1 MSNQNTT
8 FRTRLYIEDKK
19 VLSGEFNTREEAFES
34 VKALLNREGIT
45 IEPEEYDGEISDSW
59 FIVREKGVL
68 LDKVY
73 LNCTEV
79 IVYRHPLT
87 LAADLDSLRMR
98 MFNDDPYEPT
108 IEDLNLIN
116 EVSYKIREIYDN
128 LEALEEYIDK
138 GTPIPDY
145 GIDND
150 NLF

>member
-1 MSNQNTT
+1 MSNRNTT
-8 FRTRLYIEDKK
+8 FRTRLYIEDEK
-19 VLSGEFNTREEAFES
+19 VLSGEFKTREEAFQA
-34 VKALLNREGIT
+34 VKDLLNHEGIT
-45 IEPEEYDGEISDSW
+45 IEPEEYDGVISDSW
-59 FIVREKGVL
+59 FIIREKGVL

-79 IVYRHPLT
+79 SVYRHPLV
-87 LAADLDSLRMR
+87 LAADLDLLRMR
-98 MFNDDPYEPT
+98 IFNNHPYEPT
-108 IEDLNLIN
+108 IEDLNLLN
-116 EVSYKIREIYDN
+116 EAAYKIREIYDN